1 MDELITRI
9 YDTTVDMNCAL
20 KDDDYEKFDQLLNNR
35 NSMMIEVDA
44 LRAGLPGYE
53 YTPKERQL
61 LEDIRCFDQRLT
73 SLLKENISET
83 QHSLNQMKQKKQVT
97 KKYRPYI
104 KQTNGVFLDSKK

>member
-9 YDTTVDMNCAL
+9 YDITLEMNRAL
-20 KDDDYEKFDQLLNNR
+20 EDDDYEKFDQLLNTR
-35 NSMMIEVDA
+35 NSMMIKVDT
-44 LRAGLPGYE
+44 LRAEHPGYQ
-53 YTPKERQL
+53 YTAKERQL

-83 QHSLNQMKQKKQVT
+83 QHSLNQMKQQKQVT
-97 KKYRPYI
+97 KKYRPFI